1 MSGPISENAFWS
13 ISRKLVQV
21 VDAPDCKWMLVATQI
36 MRMPGGTFVIVTV
49 CPGTLGISQACQ
61 SKHETYDHVVELN
74 DNTDTLREL
83 NSTYI

>member
-1 MSGPISENAFWS
+1 MGTKRLP
-13 ISRKLVQV
+13 
-21 VDAPDCKWMLVATQI
+21 VAKSNHT
-36 MRMPGGTFVIVTV
+36 MPGGTFVIVTV

-74 DNTDTLREL
+74 DNTVTLREL